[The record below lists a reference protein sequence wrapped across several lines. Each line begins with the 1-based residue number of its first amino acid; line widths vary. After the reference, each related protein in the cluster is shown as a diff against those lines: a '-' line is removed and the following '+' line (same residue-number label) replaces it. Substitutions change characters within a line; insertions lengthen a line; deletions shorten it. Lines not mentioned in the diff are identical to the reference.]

1 MWHFHSTWYV
11 GLRDNLNIT
20 CHRIPISTIISNVAT
35 SRKMAT
41 KTARSIVNVTACFP
55 ALATDTSLHF
65 PPFLHSMQMVGKL
78 LKPGLLTEPAVFVRE
93 VARQHDVS
101 LWRHADM
108 ATVDWRI
115 IIKLKKLKKTHLP
128 LLPSSLKK
136 AMLFLKQIAVSG
148 EEILV
153 VNYVMHGI
161 FNRHERTQTQQLRD
175 EQDEAYYESVRA
187 DQEKVSLLWLNL
199 YLFFFNSLESF
210 VLLVWLLQIANC

>member
-1 MWHFHSTWYV
+1 M
-11 GLRDNLNIT
+11 
-20 CHRIPISTIISNVAT
+20 
-35 SRKMAT
+35 
-41 KTARSIVNVTACFP
+41 
-55 ALATDTSLHF
+55 
-65 PPFLHSMQMVGKL
+65 
-78 LKPGLLTEPAVFVRE
+78 
-93 VARQHDVS
+93 
-101 LWRHADM
+101 
-108 ATVDWRI
+108 
-115 IIKLKKLKKTHLP
+115 P
-128 LLPSSLKK
+128 LLPSSQKK

-153 VNYVMHGI
+153 VNYFMHGI